1 MAIPSTGFR
10 GAARLNIRTIVDS
23 LGAVYSGDLHKE
35 HTTHLVTA
43 TDAQLNALDEAAKIS
58 YAREWGIPI
67 VQYDWL
73 LDSAACGHL
82 LDTQPYLAAQ
92 VRCTASMQRP
102 SLPKH
107 TASLTWHMDHKL
119 QGAKTG
125 EGSSD
130 GDWSVEKLR
139 GCPIPPQDQLLT
151 QGGTYSL
158 SAAVLVCPPVS
169 SSRAVC
175 ACR

>member
-1 MAIPSTGFR
+1 MRQLARHPALPCCSGKVHSINAETEST
-10 GAARLNIRTIVDS
+10 
-23 LGAVYSGDLHKE
+23 K
-35 HTTHLVTA
+35 TH
-43 TDAQLNALDEAAKIS
+43 S
-58 YAREWGIPI
+58 F
-67 VQYDWL
+67 
-73 LDSAACGHL
+73 S
-82 LDTQPYLAAQ
+82 
-92 VRCTASMQRP
+92 
-102 SLPKH
+102 
-107 TASLTWHMDHKL
+107 TWHMDHTL

-139 GCPIPPQDQLLT
+139 GCPIRPQDQLLT

-158 SAAVLVCPPVS
+158 SAAVLVYFPVS